1 MSKTGKTRLN
11 SPRERPVL
19 SSRNLSKLN
28 AVDATPS
35 IEDEMRKIAGRVPDE
50 EWDKLPPDLIDRLDY
65 YLYGGA
71 EEE

>member
-11 SPRERPVL
+11 SPRKSPAL
-19 SSRNLSKLN
+19 SSRDLPKLN
-28 AVDATPS
+28 AVDAAPG

-65 YLYGGA
+65 YLYGCT
-71 EEE
+71 EE